1 MRYFFIYTALS
12 VSIGA
17 ASLFFAT
24 VWWPLSAGSWEGV
37 IIGFTVAAV
46 FVIAGF
52 LSFYYGIKKGARALN
67 WILFVS
73 MFVRLMLA
81 TVILIVLFR
90 FTDLDKQALLISLFA
105 WYLIFQ
111 IGEVISFHRLS
122 ERKI

>member
-12 VSIGA
+12 VLIGA

-37 IIGFTVAAV
+37 ITGFMLAAV
-46 FVIAGF
+46 FVTAGF
-52 LSFYYGIKKGARALN
+52 LSFYYGIKKGPKAFN
-67 WILFVS
+67 WILFGS
-73 MFVRLMLA
+73 MFVRLVLA
-81 TVILIVLFR
+81 TVILILLFR
-90 FTDLDKQALLISLFA
+90 FTALDKQAMLISMFA

-111 IGEVISFHRLS
+111 IGEVISFHKLS